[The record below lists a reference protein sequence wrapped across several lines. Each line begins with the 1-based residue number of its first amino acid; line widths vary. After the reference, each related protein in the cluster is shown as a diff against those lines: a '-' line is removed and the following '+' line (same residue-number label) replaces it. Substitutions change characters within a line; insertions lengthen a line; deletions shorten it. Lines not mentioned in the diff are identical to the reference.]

1 MHYNGP
7 IVRPPHEA
15 YSVMLE
21 TTVGCTHN
29 SCRFCTFY
37 KDVPFHMAPLNQIE
51 EDLKE
56 VSRINP
62 NVPRVWASGGD
73 PFTMT
78 TSKIETLAKLIKKYL
93 PSANIAMYA
102 RVDSLFNKTVEDIS
116 YLRSLGVNDIVIG
129 IENGDNETLS
139 FMNKGYTAEQIITEL
154 GKLEEG
160 GMDYRIIY
168 LAGIAGHRRWKEAA
182 EKSAELINR
191 LHPTFMYLTSLT
203 IQEDSDLYQDVQ
215 SGKFEPETEFDII
228 CEFRT
233 LVAGLNNP
241 IGIDGRAAYNPVHFY
256 GAFPRDKEIIFSEL
270 DAMIDQYTEKK
281 EQQLIRQRARFTNV

>member
-139 FMNKGYTAEQIITEL
+139 FMNKGYTQS
-154 GKLEEG
+154 
-160 GMDYRIIY
+160 
-168 LAGIAGHRRWKEAA
+168 
-182 EKSAELINR
+182 KS
-191 LHPTFMYLTSLT
+191 
-203 IQEDSDLYQDVQ
+203 
-215 SGKFEPETEFDII
+215 
-228 CEFRT
+228 
-233 LVAGLNNP
+233 
-241 IGIDGRAAYNPVHFY
+241 
-256 GAFPRDKEIIFSEL
+256 
-270 DAMIDQYTEKK
+270 
-281 EQQLIRQRARFTNV
+281 